1 MSAARYVVRE
11 SRVAARMIGDEL
23 MIMSGTDSTL
33 FMLNATAAA
42 LWQAADGITPLAEL
56 VRECICARFEV
67 EETVAQQDA
76 LEVLESL
83 AQCGIV
89 RFSETPIEDAGSAQE
104 PHP

>member
-23 MIMSGTDSTL
+23 MVMSGTDSTL
-33 FMLNATAAA
+33 FTLNATAAA

-67 EETVAQQDA
+67 EEAVAQRDA

-83 AQCGIV
+83 AQHGIV
-89 RFSETPIEDAGSAQE
+89 RLSEVPLPDAGSAQE
-104 PHP
+104 PHR